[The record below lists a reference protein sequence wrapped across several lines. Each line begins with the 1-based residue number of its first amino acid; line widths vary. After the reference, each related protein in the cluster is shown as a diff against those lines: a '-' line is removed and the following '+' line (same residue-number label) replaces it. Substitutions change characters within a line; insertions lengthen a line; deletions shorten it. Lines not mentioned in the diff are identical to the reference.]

1 MSEAGKRLSEHIY
14 NASCLTPE
22 EFINLFLIPK
32 KIRLN

>member
-1 MSEAGKRLSEHIY
+1 MSEAGERLSEHIY
-14 NASCLTPE
+14 NASFLTPE

>member
-22 EFINLFLIPK
+22 ELINLFLIPK

>member
-22 EFINLFLIPK
+22 GFINLFLIPK